1 MKKFI
6 LKPGNHQFVPGSHA
20 THNNLNLTD
29 DDAAWY
35 LKAYP
40 HIANLFEKMPT
51 DEELIEIKLK
61 RDTASITNPKSS
73 KSIKPVADI
82 NAEDLYP
89 S

>member
-20 THNNLNLTD
+20 GHNNQNLTD

-40 HIANLFEKMPT
+40 HIANLFEKIPT
-51 DEELIEIKLK
+51 GEELAEMKLK
-61 RDTASITNPKSS
+61 RDMDSITNPEKQ
-73 KSIKPVADI
+73 KPLKQQTPL
-82 NAEDLYP
+82 N
-89 S
+89 SRGF

>member
-20 THNNLNLTD
+20 MHNNQNLTD

-40 HIANLFEKMPT
+40 HIANLFEKIPT
-51 DEELIEIKLK
+51 DEELIEMKLK
-61 RDTASITNPKSS
+61 RDMESITNPK
-73 KSIKPVADI
+73 KSLKPSLADI
-82 NAEDLYP
+82 QADDLYP
-89 S
+89 NY